1 MKNETKFEQDNK
13 KQKNKK
19 RTGKWRR
26 NNVDLKKKGDF
37 ASTHR
42 ERERRKT
49 GGRMKKEGSCWPT
62 LRQPTTRWQG
72 ACSRRYYFHFSS
84 PMLRSPFL
92 STPQPENKEKK
103 RRISFFFC
111 CCSYQEGGGKDIIVT
126 DRRENPKDERRE
138 ILRRRSTISAW
149 NVNIPSFRI
158 NKKSREE
165 KKKNLKMF
173 LLASDPDDFSPK
185 KKKVK
190 RMK

>member
-1 MKNETKFEQDNK
+1 MRNSIFTGRDAVKKKNKKQKKKLSARKLKNETKFEQDNK

-26 NNVDLKKKGDF
+26 NNVDKIKKGDF

-92 STPQPENKEKK
+92 LHQPEKKK
-103 RRISFFFC
+103 RKRISFFLLLFLL
-111 CCSYQEGGGKDIIVT
+111 G
-126 DRRENPKDERRE
+126 R
-138 ILRRRSTISAW
+138 IS
-149 NVNIPSFRI
+149 SSRI
-158 NKKSREE
+158 EE
-165 KKKNLKMF
+165 KTQG
-173 LLASDPDDFSPK
+173 
-185 KKKVK
+185 
-190 RMK
+190 